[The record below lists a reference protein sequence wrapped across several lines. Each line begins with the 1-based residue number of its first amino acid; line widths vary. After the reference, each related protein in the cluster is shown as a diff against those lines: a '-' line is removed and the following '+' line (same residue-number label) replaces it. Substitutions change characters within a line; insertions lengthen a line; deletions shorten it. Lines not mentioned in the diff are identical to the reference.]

1 MHFLSSSVGYGINAT
16 SVRNTS
22 LSIPGIS
29 NTHTCDRGLPVLR
42 PTSLLSTL
50 FKNVPVGRSPLRYIS
65 ASPSCTSFTALRDAS
80 VISFSSIILYSDIFI
95 PRDSPISLILSSSP
109 TRIALA
115 IPRSLATFTASS
127 TAASC
132 ATATDRVLVLHS
144 PTLERSSLKFLAIL
158 LSPSIMTASPL
169 IHSKN
174 SHMQTHITFYIIP
187 PMGSNVKSR
196 PLG

>member
-1 MHFLSSSVGYGINAT
+1 M
-16 SVRNTS
+16 
-22 LSIPGIS
+22 
-29 NTHTCDRGLPVLR
+29 
-42 PTSLLSTL
+42 
-50 FKNVPVGRSPLRYIS
+50 
-65 ASPSCTSFTALRDAS
+65 
-80 VISFSSIILYSDIFI
+80 SFSSMILYSDMFI

-115 IPRSLATFTASS
+115 IPRSLATFTASR

-174 SHMQTHITFYIIP
+174 GHMQTHITFYIIP
-187 PMGSNVKSR
+187 PMGTNVKSR
-196 PLG
+196 RLMMTSNVHATPLNSLTRIIANYPFKSYTIIKQFRSINYEEYT